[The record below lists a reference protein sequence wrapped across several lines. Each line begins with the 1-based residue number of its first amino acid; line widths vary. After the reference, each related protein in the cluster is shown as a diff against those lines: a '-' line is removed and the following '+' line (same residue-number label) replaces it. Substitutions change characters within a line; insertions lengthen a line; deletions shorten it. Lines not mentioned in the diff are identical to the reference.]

1 MRKDLNAKG
10 FPNKKMNSDVYAERR
25 VVIAMIYVA
34 KSLLRS
40 HGIEIAR
47 VDVRITERETG
58 RTALGMASIGGKSI
72 WIPCDQLKMP
82 YLYQVVLHELC
93 HALWG
98 IGHNKRCKLMHPNL
112 QSDLTPEIA
121 EQLFVRYAK
130 KHSKTCNILAQSFV

>member
-10 FPNKKMNSDVYAERR
+10 LPNKKMNADVYKERR
-25 VVIAMIYVA
+25 VVIDMIYRA
-34 KSLLRS
+34 KSLLRAN
-40 HGIEIAR
+40 GIDMPR
-47 VDVRITERETG
+47 VDVRITDREVG

-72 WIPCDQLKMP
+72 WIPCDQLKKS

-98 IGHNKRCKLMHPNL
+98 IGHDKRCKLMHPNL

-121 EQLFVRYAK
+121 EQLFVKYAVKSK
-130 KHSKTCNILAQSFV
+130 KLALVTF